1 MSTAGIVA
9 EEIDKQA
16 ALAGAAFQPISEI
29 RAGKD
34 AKQALPRAVLALL
47 TPYSA
52 MRYFAERV
60 IESAEFDV
68 ELVRGLHARLL
79 TFERMAEDVLAT
91 AQERGYFNEPDIAG
105 PLHWLEAC
113 NDDVKDC
120 MVALEAMLDPRLDDV
135 MAAAKREYLRR
146 ETVSLDSIP

>member
-1 MSTAGIVA
+1 MSTAGLVI

-16 ALAGAAFQPISEI
+16 ALASTAFQAISEI

-34 AKQALPRAVLALL
+34 ARHALPRAVLALL

-52 MRYFAERV
+52 MRCFAERV

-79 TFERMAEDVLAT
+79 PFERMAEDVLAT
-91 AQERGYFNEPDIAG
+91 AQQRGYFNEPDIEG
-105 PLHWLEAC
+105 PLRWLGAC

-120 MVALEAMLDPRLDDV
+120 IVALEAILDPHLDDI
-135 MAAAKREYLRR
+135 MAAAKGEYLRG